1 MFRRNTIQRSLV
13 YEAVNRLQSHA
24 TADEIY
30 AAIAA
35 EHPNISRA
43 TVYRN
48 LNQLAEAGSLRR
60 VDAVSECVRFD
71 GMLEPHGHFVCTEC
85 GHIEDILPD
94 CQTKI
99 RGVLGAERKDLHIS
113 SVEVVVRGLCSSCAR
128 QKEPVQ

>member
-1 MFRRNTIQRSLV
+1 MKFSRQRQMIYDTV
-13 YEAVNRLQSHA
+13 MEQRDHP
-24 TADEIY
+24 TADAVY
-30 AAIAA
+30 ARLKPL
-35 EHPNISRA
+35 HPSLSLA